1 MELQDRVSLVTG
13 SATGVGREAA
23 IQLARRGSHVVV
35 NYTRSEDEARETVAM
50 VEALGRRTLLCR
62 ADVSDDAQVRDMVT
76 KTLDAFG
83 RLDVLVNNAG
93 TTSFIEHSNL
103 EAVTDEVWDR
113 ILAVNLKGAF
123 YCMRAAAKPM
133 IERGEGAIV
142 NVSSVAGLRG
152 GGSSIPYAASKGAL
166 NTITMSMARVLA
178 PAVRV
183 NTVCPGFI
191 EGRWLAG
198 GLGANY
204 ETARKRT
211 SEATPLKGVAT
222 PAQVASVIVAIVAEM
237 DWVTGEI
244 IAVDGGSSVR
254 L

>member
-13 SATGVGREAA
+13 SATGVGRATA
-23 IQLARRGSHVVV
+23 VQLAKRGSHVVV
-35 NYTRSEDEARETVAM
+35 NYTRSEEEARETVAM

-62 ADVSDDAQVRDMVT
+62 ADVSDDAQVRDMVA
-76 KTLDAFG
+76 KTLAAFG

-93 TTSFIEHSNL
+93 ATSFIQHSDL

-123 YCMRAAAKPM
+123 YCMRAASKPM
-133 IERGEGAIV
+133 IEQGRGAIV

-191 EGRWLAG
+191 EGRWRAG

-211 SEATPLKGVAT
+211 SEAAPLKGVAT
-222 PAQVASVIVAIVAEM
+222 PESIASVIVAIIADM